1 MTEWFKLTRP
11 ENVSGVGDTA
21 KSCVHQAKV
30 HGCLEDGTIIQYE
43 APVVSGAPSPLPP
56 LYGLKSMAASNTFFG
71 TRSGVHAL
79 VPEGAEVQLPK
90 GTKFMRSVKSASG
103 HWLLRVS
110 SWKKDRVVPHPTLKQ
125 HANTFYSEGVEI
137 LKDQRPSWLANSEL
151 VTQMEDESER
161 RWQQRQMAAIVN
173 DDSTPM
179 NTTAK

>member
-1 MTEWFKLTRP
+1 
-11 ENVSGVGDTA
+11 
-21 KSCVHQAKV
+21 
-30 HGCLEDGTIIQYE
+30 
-43 APVVSGAPSPLPP
+43 
-56 LYGLKSMAASNTFFG
+56 MAASNTFFG

-79 VPEGAEVQLPK
+79 VPEGAEVQWPK

-103 HWLLRVS
+103 HWLFRVS